1 MGWGWKGGLG
11 KGEEITGLEGWPWE
25 AVARRRA
32 VDTSGRRGAGGSA
45 EATGMEEGGG
55 LASAAGAN
63 G

>member
-1 MGWGWKGGLG
+1 MG
-11 KGEEITGLEGWPWE
+11 KGEEIAGLEGWPWE